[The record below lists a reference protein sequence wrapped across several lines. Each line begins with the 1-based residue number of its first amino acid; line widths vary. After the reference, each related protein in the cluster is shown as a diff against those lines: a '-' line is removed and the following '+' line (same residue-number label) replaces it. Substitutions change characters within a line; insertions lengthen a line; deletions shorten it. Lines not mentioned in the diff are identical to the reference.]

1 MQLMCLDGRRSAARA
16 GPAWW
21 RARAVANRVID
32 IRSSGGLVRLQ
43 PRPTDPGAAA
53 FRREYTPQ
61 PPAARRPG
69 LDGNS
74 RRDGALTLPMGPRAL
89 VLGVVVAAVG
99 VCVPPAWGAFPGRD
113 GELVVATGSG
123 VELVAPGTGAAKP
136 ICTDV
141 VLCGHPA
148 QPRVSPNGR
157 AIAFVDR
164 ASGRAV
170 VVAPD
175 GSCLW
180 CLLGA
185 PLTRLVGSD
194 PGFTPG
200 GEAVTVARGGLW
212 RISLAGGGARRLV
225 KGLVNGAVWS
235 SRGLVALVREGWIW
249 AGRPGHGKVRRLVRG
264 RFPSFSPD
272 GSMLAFA
279 RNGYVWIVPVAR
291 GTERRLVRGGAP
303 AWSPSGRRIAYI
315 AEGGAVGIIA
325 VHGGQP
331 HPVNSVHGTA
341 LDWQPLPHSARNPCT
356 PPRGSTVLA
365 SDSEAV
371 VFSQRG
377 LLFYGCLRALGR
389 ARLLQ
394 DDSMCYCG
402 PVTAVRLAGRF
413 AALQSENGKPP
424 TVAESDTLYDLGSG
438 KATPLASVWLQT
450 PTRDPV
456 HTLDSVAL
464 DSSGFA
470 AWRETAKPLPVGF
483 AAISC
488 PSPSLCIAGD
498 DGGSILSSTT
508 PTAGG
513 SAWTIAG
520 LPSAPPIISGASC
533 PSVSLCAAVGANKVL
548 TATDPSG
555 GASAWTSSGVAG
567 DSGLT
572 AVSCPSV
579 SLCVAVGGGPTI
591 LKILTSTDP
600 TAGASSWSTASIPF
614 DRGDLNAVSCPSVS
628 LCVATTD
635 SDAVFTSTNPTG
647 GASAWTKTTIDQ
659 GGFLDGVMCPSVS
672 LCVAV
677 DSSGNAL
684 TSTNPTG
691 GASTWTKANIDPG
704 NPVWAVSCASVSQC
718 VAVDLNG
725 AVVTSTDPTGGA
737 GAWTKARI
745 DHAGFLIAVS
755 CPSVALCVADDQ
767 NGNIVT
773 STDPLGGANAWNS
786 APVDLPGCD
795 PRSAP
800 CISEQLYARDDQS
813 TRIVDSAPPGQGN
826 TISNVAL
833 KGNSLILSWS
843 HDNARRQAE
852 LR

>member
-1 MQLMCLDGRRSAARA
+1 MCACRRLGGR
-16 GPAWW
+16 
-21 RARAVANRVID
+21 
-32 IRSSGGLVRLQ
+32 
-43 PRPTDPGAAA
+43 
-53 FRREYTPQ
+53 FR
-61 PPAARRPG
+61 
-69 LDGNS
+69 D
-74 RRDGALTLPMGPRAL
+74 
-89 VLGVVVAAVG
+89 V
-99 VCVPPAWGAFPGRD
+99 D

-123 VELVAPGTGAAKP
+123 VELVAPGTGAAEP
-136 ICTDV
+136 ICTEV

-157 AIAFVDR
+157 AIAFVDT

-225 KGLVNGAVWS
+225 KGPVNGAVWS

-249 AGRPGHGKVRRLVRG
+249 AGRPGHGKFRRLVRG

-365 SDSEAV
+365 SDSGAV
-371 VFSQRG
+371 VFSQLG
-377 LLFYGCLRALGR
+377 LFVYGCLRELGR

-456 HTLDSVAL
+456 HTLDSLAL

-498 DGGSILSSTT
+498 EGGNILSSTT
-508 PTAGG
+508 PTARRKRMEDHRIALSASEHQRRLLPIGLALRSGRCEQGAHRDRPQRRAERLDAHRRRWGFRRLDG
-513 SAWTIAG
+513 S
-520 LPSAPPIISGASC
+520 L
-533 PSVSLCAAVGANKVL
+533 VSLRLAVRRRRGRADN
-548 TATDPSG
+548 PE
-555 GASAWTSSGVAG
+555 
-567 DSGLT
+567 DSHLHR
-572 AVSCPSV
+572 S
-579 SLCVAVGGGPTI
+579 
-591 LKILTSTDP
+591 
-600 TAGASSWSTASIPF
+600 
-614 DRGDLNAVSCPSVS
+614 DRGRKLVEHSV
-628 LCVATTD
+628 
-635 SDAVFTSTNPTG
+635 
-647 GASAWTKTTIDQ
+647 
-659 GGFLDGVMCPSVS
+659 
-672 LCVAV
+672 
-677 DSSGNAL
+677 
-684 TSTNPTG
+684 
-691 GASTWTKANIDPG
+691 
-704 NPVWAVSCASVSQC
+704 NPV
-718 VAVDLNG
+718 
-725 AVVTSTDPTGGA
+725 
-737 GAWTKARI
+737 
-745 DHAGFLIAVS
+745 
-755 CPSVALCVADDQ
+755 
-767 NGNIVT
+767 
-773 STDPLGGANAWNS
+773 
-786 APVDLPGCD
+786 
-795 PRSAP
+795 
-800 CISEQLYARDDQS
+800 
-813 TRIVDSAPPGQGN
+813 
-826 TISNVAL
+826 
-833 KGNSLILSWS
+833 
-843 HDNARRQAE
+843 
-852 LR
+852 